1 MTKLKAWISAF
12 RLRTLPLSFSN
23 IILGTALAMSK
34 YEINYLIFTLIL
46 TTTLLLQIVSNLAN
60 DYGDAKKG
68 TDNENR
74 VGPERAVQSGS
85 ISLNQMKTGIIISSV
100 ITLFSGLYLLYT
112 VFKGQIN
119 ISFILFFI
127 IGLLAIIAAIKY
139 TVGKKAYGYSGM
151 GDLFVFIFFGLV
163 GVLGTYFLL
172 TKSFELILILP
183 AITMG
188 GFSTA
193 VLNLNN
199 MRDVKNDAEVGKNT
213 LVVKMGSERAKQ
225 YHYALFFW
233 SYLSF
238 IVYAYFTHT
247 VPSFLI
253 LMIPISLV
261 AILHI
266 MHLKKV
272 ASTINPKDFDPELKK
287 IALSSL
293 LFSVLVYSIIYFF
306 LK

>member
-1 MTKLKAWISAF
+1 MTKFKAWISAF

-23 IILGTALAMSK
+23 IILGTALAMTN
-34 YEINYLIFTLIL
+34 YEINYLTFILIL

-68 TDNENR
+68 TDNDNR

-85 ISLNQMKTGIIISSV
+85 ISLSQMKTGIIISS
-100 ITLFSGLYLLYT
+100 TLALLSGIFLLYT
-112 VFKGQIN
+112 AFAGKFDLN
-119 ISFILFFI
+119 FILFFI
-127 IGLLAIIAAIKY
+127 LGVLAIIAAIKY

-172 TKSFELILILP
+172 TRSFDLILILP

-199 MRDVKNDAEVGKNT
+199 MRDIKNDAEVGKNT

-225 YHYALFFW
+225 YHYAIFFW

-238 IVYAYFTHT
+238 IAYAYFSYSTS
-247 VPSFLI
+247 SFLS
-253 LMIPISLV
+253 LMIPIGIV
-261 AILHI
+261 AIIHI
-266 MHLKKV
+266 MHLRKV
-272 ASTINPKDFDPELKK
+272 AKIVNPKDFDPELKK

-293 LFSVLVYSIIYFF
+293 LFSILVCTVVVFYF
-306 LK
+306 K

>member
-1 MTKLKAWISAF
+1 MSKLKAWISAF

-23 IILGTALAMSK
+23 IILGTALAMIK
-34 YEINYLIFTLIL
+34 FEINYLVFTLIL

-74 VGPERAVQSGS
+74 VGPERAVQSGI
-85 ISLNQMKTGIIISSV
+85 ISLTQMKYGILISS
-100 ITLFSGLYLLYT
+100 LLALSSGLWLLYT
-112 VFKGQIN
+112 AFNGQFN
-119 ISFILFFI
+119 LNFILFFS
-127 IGLLAIIAAIKY
+127 IGVLAIIAAIKY

-172 TKSFELILILP
+172 TKSFDFILILP

-188 GFSTA
+188 GYSTA

-199 MRDVKNDAEVGKNT
+199 MRDIKNDAEVGKNT
-213 LVVKMGSERAKQ
+213 LVVKIGLEKAKQ
-225 YHYALFFW
+225 YHYSLFFW
-233 SYLSF
+233 SYLAFISF
-238 IVYAYFTHT
+238 TYFTYSIQLFS
-247 VPSFLI
+247 VF
-253 LMIPISLV
+253 MIPLACI
-261 AILHI
+261 AIIHGI
-266 MHLKKV
+266 HLKKV
-272 ASTINPKDFDPELKK
+272 ASIENPKDFDPELKK

-293 LFSVLVYSIIYFF
+293 LFSIIVLSVVF
-306 LK
+306 LNF